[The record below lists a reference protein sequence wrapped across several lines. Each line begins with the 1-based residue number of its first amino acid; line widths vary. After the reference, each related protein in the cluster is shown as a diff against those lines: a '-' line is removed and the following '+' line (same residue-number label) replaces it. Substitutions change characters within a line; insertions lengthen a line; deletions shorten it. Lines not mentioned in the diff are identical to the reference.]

1 MKGEDKTRL
10 IVVADVIWD
19 KPCLLRSRIETESF
33 SGLKKY
39 YEIFEKELFTEI
51 AITGKMHNFLKNT
64 QITQIAHLNRLLQF
78 IVKTSL
84 LFLTIEIKTNAFLK
98 NETSKLFK
106 AQSLLR
112 INFFILCNLT

>member
-51 AITGKMHNFLKNT
+51 AITGKINNFLKNT
-64 QITQIAHLNRLLQF
+64 HITQIAHVNRLLQYF
-78 IVKTSL
+78 IIKTSL
-84 LFLTIEIKTNAFLK
+84 LFLSIKIKAIAFLK
-98 NETSKLFK
+98 NKTFKMFK
-106 AQSLLR
+106 AIFAKNLFL
-112 INFFILCNLT
+112 ILGNLT